1 MEHFLSYLTE
11 EQLTEWFQSYRAFG
25 PAAAVGLPF
34 IEAFLPFLPL
44 VVFVVANTNAFGL
57 WEGFF
62 LSWLGSAAG
71 SILMFYA
78 VRRFGQ
84 KRAFGFIRRHQTI
97 RRMMLWVERH
107 GFGPL
112 FILLCFPFTPSAA
125 VHIVAGLSR
134 VGALQFISAAAMGKM
149 VMIFMISFIGYDLHA
164 LMTQPFRMAGAITV
178 IVVLWYA
185 GKHIERRLQTRIS
198 QHEKDGGRQES

>member
-1 MEHFLSYLTE
+1 
-11 EQLTEWFQSYRAFG
+11 
-25 PAAAVGLPF
+25 
-34 IEAFLPFLPL
+34 
-44 VVFVVANTNAFGL
+44 
-57 WEGFF
+57 
-62 LSWLGSAAG
+62 
-71 SILMFYA
+71 MFYA

-164 LMTQPFRMAGAITV
+164 LMTQPFRMAGAIMV
-178 IVVLWYA
+178 IAVLWYV
-185 GKHIERRLQTRIS
+185 GKHIERRLQMRIS

>member
-1 MEHFLSYLTE
+1 MEQFLSYLTE

-25 PAAAVGLPF
+25 PAAAVALPF

-71 SILMFYA
+71 SMLMFYA

-112 FILLCFPFTPSAA
+112 FILLCFPFTPSA
-125 VHIVAGLSR
+125 
-134 VGALQFISAAAMGKM
+134 MGKM

-164 LMTQPFRMAGAITV
+164 LMTQPFRMAGAIMV
-178 IVVLWYA
+178 IAVLWYA
-185 GKHIERRLQTRIS
+185 GKHIERRLQMRIS

>member
-1 MEHFLSYLTE
+1 MEEFISYLTE
-11 EQLTEWFQSYRAFG
+11 ERLTEWFQSYRAFG
-25 PAAAVGLPF
+25 PAAAVLLPF

-71 SILMFYA
+71 SMLMFYA
-78 VRRFGQ
+78 VRHFGQ

-97 RRMMLWVERH
+97 RRLMLWVERH

-125 VHIVAGLSR
+125 VHVVAGLSR
-134 VGALQFISAAAMGKM
+134 VGRRSLYQRPLWGKW
-149 VMIFMISFIGYDLHA
+149 S
-164 LMTQPFRMAGAITV
+164 
-178 IVVLWYA
+178 
-185 GKHIERRLQTRIS
+185 
-198 QHEKDGGRQES
+198 

>member
-1 MEHFLSYLTE
+1 MEQFFSYLTE
-11 EQLTEWFQSYRAFG
+11 EQLTEWFQSYRSFG
-25 PAAAVGLPF
+25 PAAAVLLPF

-44 VVFVVANTNAFGL
+44 VAFVVANTNSFGL

-71 SILMFYA
+71 SVLMFYT

-84 KRAFGFIRRHQTI
+84 KRAFGFIRRHQSVTK
-97 RRMMLWVERH
+97 MMLWVERH

-125 VHIVAGLSR
+125 VHVVAGLSR
-134 VGALQFISAAAMGKM
+134 VGALQFMTAAAMGKL

-164 LMTQPFRMAGAITV
+164 LITQPVRMVIAIAV
-178 IVVLWYA
+178 IAALWYA
-185 GKHIERRLQTRIS
+185 GKRIERRLHTRVS

>member
-25 PAAAVGLPF
+25 PAAAAALPF

-78 VRRFGQ
+78 VRCGSYRCRSVTGE
-84 KRAFGFIRRHQTI
+84 G
-97 RRMMLWVERH
+97 
-107 GFGPL
+107 
-112 FILLCFPFTPSAA
+112 AA
-125 VHIVAGLSR
+125 VYISSR
-134 VGALQFISAAAMGKM
+134 YGENGHDL
-149 VMIFMISFIGYDLHA
+149 YDQLY
-164 LMTQPFRMAGAITV
+164 RV
-178 IVVLWYA
+178 
-185 GKHIERRLQTRIS
+185 
-198 QHEKDGGRQES
+198 

>member
-1 MEHFLSYLTE
+1 MK
-11 EQLTEWFQSYRAFG
+11 
-25 PAAAVGLPF
+25 P
-34 IEAFLPFLPL
+34 I

-71 SILMFYA
+71 SMLMFYA

-112 FILLCFPFTPSAA
+112 FILLRAMTEKNLPTNQMHSYSPPQIQRAA
-125 VHIVAGLSR
+125 KTEET
-134 VGALQFISAAAMGKM
+134 LQ
-149 VMIFMISFIGYDLHA
+149 
-164 LMTQPFRMAGAITV
+164 
-178 IVVLWYA
+178 
-185 GKHIERRLQTRIS
+185 
-198 QHEKDGGRQES
+198 